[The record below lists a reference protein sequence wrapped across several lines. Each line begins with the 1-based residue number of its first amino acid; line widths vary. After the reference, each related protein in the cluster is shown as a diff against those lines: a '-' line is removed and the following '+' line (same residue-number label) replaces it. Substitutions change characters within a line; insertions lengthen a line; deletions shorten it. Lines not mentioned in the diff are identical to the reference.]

1 VSQENLDARAV
12 RLDAILE
19 ELGSVLVAF
28 SGGVDSA
35 CLAVCA
41 HRVLGARAL
50 AVTADSPSLADLQ
63 RRTARDIAARF
74 GFAHRIISTHEMDD
88 PLYRR
93 NATDR
98 CYYCKAELF
107 RQLGPLAAREG
118 FRHVAYG
125 LIADDLSD
133 FRPGRRAAEEAGVR
147 SPLAEAGLGKEDVRA
162 LSRAMGLPTW
172 DAPSAP
178 CLASRLPY
186 GPAVTDEILRQV
198 EAAESALRELGF
210 RELRVRHLGPR
221 ARVELAAAELPR
233 LSEPGVEAA
242 VRNALIRAGYRE
254 VILDQE
260 GYRRGRLN
268 EEVLTIS
275 SGVSFPPPASR

>member
-1 VSQENLDARAV
+1 VTQENLDARAA
-12 RLDAILE
+12 RLDALLE
-19 ELGSVLVAF
+19 ELGSVVVAF

-35 CLAVCA
+35 CLAVRA

-50 AVTADSPSLADLQ
+50 AVTADSPSLADVQ
-63 RRTARDIAARF
+63 RRTAVELAARF
-74 GFAHRIISTHEMDD
+74 GFAHRVVSTQEMDD
-88 PLYRR
+88 PRYRR

-107 RQLGPLAAREG
+107 RHLGPLAAQEG
-118 FRHVAYG
+118 FRHLAYG

-147 SPLAEAGLGKEDVRA
+147 APLAEAGLSKEDVRA

-172 DAPSAP
+172 DHPSSP
-178 CLASRLPY
+178 CLSSRLPY
-186 GPAVTDEILRQV
+186 GTAVTDAALRQV
-198 EAAESALRELGF
+198 EAGEAALRELGF
-210 RELRVRHLGPR
+210 REMRVRHLGLQ
-221 ARVELAAAELPR
+221 ARVELAPAELPR
-233 LSEPGVEAA
+233 LAEPGMAAA
-242 VRNALIRAGYRE
+242 VKTALRRAGYQD
-254 VILDQE
+254 VILDPE

-275 SGVSFPPPASR
+275 SGVSFPPPVPR